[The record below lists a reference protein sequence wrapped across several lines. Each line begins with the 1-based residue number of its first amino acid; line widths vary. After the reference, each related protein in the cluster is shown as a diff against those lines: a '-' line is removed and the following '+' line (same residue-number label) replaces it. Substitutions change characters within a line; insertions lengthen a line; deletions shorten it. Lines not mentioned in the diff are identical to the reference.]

1 VTTLGVARHDLGV
14 VWNTTARNGLL
25 AVSVLSGTGG
35 VLAGILL
42 SDGQPTPAFLSFS
55 LWIVTGTTLS
65 AYALLFSAVVISGA
79 RESGQLRV
87 LFGTPIDRPQF
98 FLGILLSR
106 SLATVAVSA
115 TALTLSLSLVVL
127 TTRSLPTVTLL
138 SRMGYTLVVTL
149 VYAAVGVSIS
159 AVSRTRLRA
168 LATAVVTYVVFGF
181 WTQFTGSVLGLDTN
195 NLGLLRLIP
204 RLSPF
209 GAYSQLAT
217 PAEAIYAV
225 PVESWHL
232 STPVMVI
239 ILLLWVLLPAWTGY
253 ASFSQSDIR

>member
-1 VTTLGVARHDLGV
+1 MTTLGVARHDLGI
-14 VWNTTARNGLL
+14 VWNTTVRNGLL

-55 LWIVTGTTLS
+55 LWLVAGTTLP
-65 AYALLFSAVVISGA
+65 AYALLFSAVAISGP

-127 TTRSLPTVTLL
+127 TTGSLPTATLL
-138 SRMGYTLVVTL
+138 SRAGYTLAVTL

-159 AVSRTRLRA
+159 AICRTRLRA
-168 LATAVVTYVVFGF
+168 LITAVVTYVVFGF

-195 NLGLLRLIP
+195 VSELLRLVP

-217 PAEAIYAV
+217 PAKAIYAV

-232 STPVMVI
+232 STPVMVVI
-239 ILLLWVLLPAWTGY
+239 ILLWVLLPVGIGY
-253 ASFSQSDIR
+253 ASFSKSDIR